1 MQAFTGAR
9 TPGTP
14 DEIWLIEHQPVFTLG
29 HASRP
34 QHLLAPCDIPV
45 VPTERGGQVT
55 YHGPGQ
61 ALAYTLIDLR
71 RRRIRVHDF
80 VHLIER
86 AVVETLARYK
96 VMAKPREDAPGVY
109 VSTANGAPW
118 AKIASV
124 GIKVSRGCTYHGVAL
139 NVAMDLEPFS
149 RIDPCGFPGLAVT
162 DLRTQVGAVD
172 LSTVAATLGAA
183 LADLI
188 EGCS

>member
-1 MQAFTGAR
+1 MRAFTGAR
-9 TPGTP
+9 KDDTP
-14 DEIWLIEHQPVFTLG
+14 DEIWLVEHEPVFTLG
-29 HASRP
+29 HASKAE
-34 QHLLAPCDIPV
+34 HLLAPGSIPV

-61 ALAYTLIDLR
+61 VLAYTLVDLHR
-71 RRRIRVHDF
+71 RRMKVHDF

-86 AVVETLARYK
+86 AVVATLSYYAVAAR
-96 VMAKPREDAPGVY
+96 PRKDAPGVY
-109 VSTANGAPW
+109 VSTPEGAPG

-149 RIDPCGFPGLAVT
+149 RINPCGYPGLAVT
-162 DLRTQVGAVD
+162 DLRTQAGAAD
-172 LSTVAATLGAA
+172 LSAAAARLGAT

-188 EGCS
+188 EGCQ